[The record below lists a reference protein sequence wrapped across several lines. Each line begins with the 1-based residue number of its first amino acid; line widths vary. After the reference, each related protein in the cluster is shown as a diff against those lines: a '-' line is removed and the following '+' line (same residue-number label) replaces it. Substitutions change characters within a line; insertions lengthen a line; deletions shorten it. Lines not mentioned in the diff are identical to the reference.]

1 MFLAYWFTFFGK
13 TTIAN
18 SLGLELAKNDKS
30 FYIIDGDS
38 IRSNLNS
45 DLGFTKS
52 DRIENNRRVAHVAKI
67 LYDSGV
73 IPIVSTVSPNQ
84 SSREFA
90 RSLFPDGDFI
100 EVFVNTSLEE
110 CIKRDV
116 KDLYKSDKKIKNIT
130 GIHTNYDIPSSPE
143 VILDTENLSLE
154 EETQILLDLL
164 IKE

>member
-1 MFLAYWFTFFGK
+1 M
-13 TTIAN
+13 N
-18 SLGLELAKNDKS
+18 ESL
-30 FYIIDGDS
+30 
-38 IRSNLNS
+38 
-45 DLGFTKS
+45 
-52 DRIENNRRVAHVAKI
+52 VAKI

>member
-1 MFLAYWFTFFGK
+1 MRPPCLDNLSFE
-13 TTIAN
+13 
-18 SLGLELAKNDKS
+18 GLSKNDKS

-52 DRIENNRRVAHVAKI
+52 DRIENNRRVAHLAKI

>member
-1 MFLAYWFTFFGK
+1 M
-13 TTIAN
+13 I
-18 SLGLELAKNDKS
+18 ES

-52 DRIENNRRVAHVAKI
+52 DRIENNRRVAHLAKI

-110 CIKRDV
+110 CIKKRC
-116 KDLYKSDKKIKNIT
+116 KRPL
-130 GIHTNYDIPSSPE
+130 
-143 VILDTENLSLE
+143 
-154 EETQILLDLL
+154 
-164 IKE
+164 